1 MPVAGIYREMTMT
14 VKTIATDC
22 LLVKESYVTCTTLS
36 RMAFGYR
43 VLWRSHQIKHKLGA
57 FGRIGETSIQKEAA
71 NE

>member
-1 MPVAGIYREMTMT
+1 MT
-14 VKTIATDC
+14 VKTIATTDY

-43 VLWRSHQIKHKLGA
+43 VPWRSHQIKHKLGA
-57 FGRIGETSIQKEAA
+57 FRFGRIGETSIQKEAA